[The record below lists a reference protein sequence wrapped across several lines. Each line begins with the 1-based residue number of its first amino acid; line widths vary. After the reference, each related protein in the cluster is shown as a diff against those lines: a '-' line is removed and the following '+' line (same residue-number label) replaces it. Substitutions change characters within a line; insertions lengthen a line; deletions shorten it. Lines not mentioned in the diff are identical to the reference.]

1 MAEDDN
7 FELELIEEQAV
18 AHIQAMVL
26 RLLDEKK
33 MSRQDL
39 ATAIG
44 VSAPRVSQLLGD
56 EPENLSIKMAARLF
70 YGLGETLTMTCETIE
85 RLNRDAEARNA
96 RAHAACHRQVRGS
109 TPQAAQV
116 GSRAAT
122 LSRAHTWIAAG
133 REIGRCSEDCSETQT
148 PTRPDYERHPRE
160 PGS

>member
-26 RLLDEKK
+26 RLLEEKK

-56 EPENLSIKMAARLF
+56 EPENLSIKKAARLF
-70 YGLGETLTMTCETIE
+70 HGLGETLTMTCETIE
-85 RLNRDAEARNA
+85 RMNRDAEERNA
-96 RAHAACHRQVRGS
+96 RAHAACRPQVRAS
-109 TPQAAQV
+109 DAWQFVSNDHQCADREP
-116 GSRAAT
+116 
-122 LSRAHTWIAAG
+122 IAA
-133 REIGRCSEDCSETQT
+133 
-148 PTRPDYERHPRE
+148 
-160 PGS
+160 